1 MNFKVFFDT
10 RFIFPFAI
18 FFYCFEYFP
27 TFVNRK
33 NRINLIPSN
42 VKTDRKQ
49 ILLFDHRFPNHRN
62 SAQLSILELR
72 FRSAIRQFFRESYL
86 TGLQINRRAA
96 RRINFSPFERGFH
109 VLFFARV
116 YYPRADALRAGTKI
130 GPSRYGAGNK
140 PISLWSSLIWYPRTF
155 QRVYP
160 PPGHV
165 NVHL

>member
-1 MNFKVFFDT
+1 MRNKIGNLDYSERFELIEFQTILRYMFHFSIRNIFLLLRVF
-10 RFIFPFAI
+10 
-18 FFYCFEYFP
+18 
-27 TFVNRK
+27 
-33 NRINLIPSN
+33 SN
-42 VKTDRKQ
+42 VCQPQKQNKSYSIKRQNDRKQ

-62 SAQLSILELR
+62 LTQLSILELR

-86 TGLQINRRAA
+86 IGLQINRRAA

-140 PISLWSSLIWYPRTF
+140 PISL
-155 QRVYP
+155 
-160 PPGHV
+160 
-165 NVHL
+165 